1 VAEALDAVDNQQLKR
16 SVGVL
21 SLFSTAYGNVGSSIY
36 YALGLVAAHALGLT
50 PFVFLF
56 AGGLFA
62 LTAKTYAEGAT
73 MFPEAGGSSSFARHG
88 FNEVV
93 SFVAGWALMLDYVI
107 TIAISAFFVPHYL
120 GPFLDFLADGPGDV
134 IGGVVVVVALAAV
147 NVRGLGR
154 AAGINSGLA
163 LLDIATQIVIIGLG
177 TVLVLSPEMLVEQVK
192 LGEAPTWSQLV
203 FALSISMVA
212 YTGIETIANMAQ
224 EERDPGRDL
233 PRAANGVVVA
243 VLGLYIGITVIAL
256 SALPVTEQPNGD
268 FTTQLGTTYRDD
280 PILGIVSALDLG
292 WLEPIARGYV
302 GVLAATILL
311 VASNAGLIG
320 ISRLSWS
327 LAEHHQL
334 PGPFARLFGPGRT
347 PAVAVVFF
355 AALAIVL
362 ILPGEASFLGNLY
375 SFGAL
380 LSFTIAHVSLVAL
393 RYREPDHERP
403 YRAPWNI
410 RLRGQYVSL
419 TAVIGGAG
427 TFGAWVSLVILHA
440 PARYVGLGWMTV
452 GLVGYF
458 IYRRRLGVDPRRIH
472 RRGLAPPDH
481 LPRFTRDRRGR
492 RRSPP
497 PPPQADRR
505 SGAR

>member
-1 VAEALDAVDNQQLKR
+1 
-16 SVGVL
+16 
-21 SLFSTAYGNVGSSIY
+21 
-36 YALGLVAAHALGLT
+36 
-50 PFVFLF
+50 
-56 AGGLFA
+56 
-62 LTAKTYAEGAT
+62 
-73 MFPEAGGSSSFARHG
+73 
-88 FNEVV
+88 
-93 SFVAGWALMLDYVI
+93 MLDYLI

-134 IGGVVVVVALAAV
+134 IGGVVVVAALAAV

-177 TVLVLSPEMLVEQVK
+177 TILVLSPELLVDQVK

-203 FALSISMVA
+203 FAVSISMVA

-243 VLGLYIGITVIAL
+243 VIGLYIGITVIAL
-256 SALPVTEQPNGD
+256 SALPVTEQPDGD
-268 FTTQLGTTYRDD
+268 FTTQLGTTYQDD

-334 PGPFARLFGPGRT
+334 PGAFASLFGRGRT
-347 PAVAVVFF
+347 PAVAIVFLRRARDRADPARRGDLPRQPVQLRRAAVVHDRPRV
-355 AALAIVL
+355 AGRAP
-362 ILPGEASFLGNLY
+362 LPGAGPR
-375 SFGAL
+375 A
-380 LSFTIAHVSLVAL
+380 AVPRAV
-393 RYREPDHERP
+393 ER
-403 YRAPWNI
+403 
-410 RLRGQYVSL
+410 
-419 TAVIGGAG
+419 
-427 TFGAWVSLVILHA
+427 A
-440 PARYVGLGWMTV
+440 PARPVRV
-452 GLVGYF
+452 HD
-458 IYRRRLGVDPRRIH
+458 R
-472 RRGLAPPDH
+472 AP
-481 LPRFTRDRRGR
+481 RRGR
-492 RRSPP
+492 DVRGLGIARRPSRPR
-497 PPPQADRR
+497 AVRRARLDDRR
-505 SGAR
+505 AGRLT